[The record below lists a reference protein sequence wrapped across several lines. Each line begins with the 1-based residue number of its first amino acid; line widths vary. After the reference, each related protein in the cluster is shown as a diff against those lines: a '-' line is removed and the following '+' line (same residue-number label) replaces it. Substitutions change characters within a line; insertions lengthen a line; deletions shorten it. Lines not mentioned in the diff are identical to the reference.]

1 MCQVLDP
8 SPSFGIIRNGY
19 TFRITWAL
27 TEAIPSAEA
36 RKRLPAVVIAGWS
49 IWNAQNASP
58 NALPASTLPQSLTID
73 DFMAEHAKRKLVAEP
88 VHGRH
93 KRAACEWDEA
103 ERAKEIDTGI
113 QAYQRRAS
121 TVLSMNTSRIFTTY
135 SPSSVPSLC
144 QRSVPRSRPKFWPG
158 TQPTQ
163 TDSRTQRHRK
173 ESCLRRSR
181 GGFQGSPENRQPRN
195 RAMASNHACSAR
207 TLLERCPK
215 RAGSVSDGTS
225 SAQQS
230 HRWKSSPFYGSKRNS
245 NSADATG

>member
-36 RKRLPAVVIAGWS
+36 RTRLPTVVIAGWS

-93 KRAACEWDEA
+93 RLAACEWDEA

-135 SPSSVPSLC
+135 SPSSVP
-144 QRSVPRSRPKFWPG
+144 RSRPKFWPV
-158 TQPTQ
+158 TQPNQ
-163 TDSRTQRHRK
+163 TDSRT
-173 ESCLRRSR
+173 RRYR
-181 GGFQGSPENRQPRN
+181 GGFRDSSENRQPRN
-195 RAMASNHACSAR
+195 RAMASNLSAEVFHIIVSRLPTTFMILLVGCAIRSRKCNPSLFTADRSSKDLISTAITAGR
-207 TLLERCPK
+207 TCGEIRTGL
-215 RAGSVSDGTS
+215 
-225 SAQQS
+225 
-230 HRWKSSPFYGSKRNS
+230 S
-245 NSADATG
+245 NL